1 MRRFCAEE
9 AVFRGRQNKMRRFCA
24 EEISQR
30 RVRGRNFVEREIFLI
45 LQTERTAVRGN
56 KVENMK
62 KTYMI
67 LTALLMVVACG
78 GPEQEN
84 IEETTETQ
92 EQSNPLGFD
101 PDPLRCDEGKVKNG
115 QFFSTLLGSL
125 GMSAQEAYNLT
136 QACADVFDV
145 KTLRVG
151 NAYKAYYGADS
162 HIADAPQ
169 SDNAN
174 ATTQN
179 EEENATAQHDSKNVT
194 TQPDRDKLQ
203 YLVYD
208 RDRTSCIVFRCQE
221 PYESWVYEKPVTVE
235 PKYADV
241 TINTSLWVDM
251 RNAGVS
257 PELIISLSDIYAW
270 TVDFFGLQKGDR
282 FRVLYDE
289 KSCDGEVV
297 AVDTVRYA
305 IFSHDSQEFPC
316 IMFDQKD
323 GGNIYWNEK
332 GESMRKAFLKAP
344 LKFSRIS
351 SGFSYARKHPVTRKV
366 RPHTGVDYAA
376 PKGTPVMTIGDGVIT
391 SMKYEGAGGNTIRI
405 RHNSVYS
412 TAYLH
417 LSGYAKGLKTGQRV
431 RQGQVIG
438 YVGST
443 GRSTGPHLDFRVWK
457 NGSPINPLKM
467 QSPPAE
473 PLKEANSSDFRQQ
486 YEKYRA
492 QTAAVQARDIA
503 DKLFEIL

>member
-1 MRRFCAEE
+1 
-9 AVFRGRQNKMRRFCA
+9 
-24 EEISQR
+24 
-30 RVRGRNFVEREIFLI
+30 
-45 LQTERTAVRGN
+45 
-56 KVENMK
+56 MK
-62 KTYMI
+62 KIYVVLIAFAVIISCKSTRQSDQSDVDAAQQ
-67 LTALLMVVACG
+67 TAAS
-78 GPEQEN
+78 Q
-84 IEETTETQ
+84 
-92 EQSNPLGFD
+92 LGFC
-101 PDPLRCDEGKVKNG
+101 PDSLECIEGKVKSG
-115 QFFSTLLGSL
+115 QFFSTLMMHLGT
-125 GMSAQEAYNLT
+125 SAQEAYDLT
-136 QACADVFDV
+136 QACSGTFDV
-145 KTLRVG
+145 KSLRVG
-151 NAYKAYYGADS
+151 NSYRAYYDCSLSTSSRGAEQRGDL
-162 HIADAPQ
+162 
-169 SDNAN
+169 
-174 ATTQN
+174 
-179 EEENATAQHDSKNVT
+179 
-194 TQPDRDKLQ
+194 R

-208 RDRTSCIVFRCQE
+208 RDRTSQVIFRCQP
-221 PYESWVYEKPVTVE
+221 PYEVSIYEKPVTTE
-235 PKYADV
+235 QRYADV

-251 RNAGVS
+251 IDSGVS

-282 FRVLYDE
+282 FRVLYEE
-289 KSCDGEVV
+289 KLCDGEVV

-305 IFSHDSQEFPC
+305 IFSRGKEHLPS

-351 SGFSYARKHPVTRKV
+351 SGFSYARRHPVTKKV

-376 PKGTPVMTIGDGVIT
+376 PKGTPVMTIGDGTVT
-391 SMKYEGAGGNTIRI
+391 SIKYEGAGGNTVRI

-417 LSGYAKGLKTGQRV
+417 LSGYAKGLKVGQRV

-473 PLKEANSSDFRQQ
+473 PIKKASLEAFQAAH
-486 YEKYRA
+486 EKYRA
-492 QTAAVQARDIA
+492 QVDEILARETAE
-503 DKLFEIL
+503 KLFDLL

>member
-1 MRRFCAEE
+1 MKVMKNIYILILVLAALISCRNAADEQEQVVEATDVE
-9 AVFRGRQNKMRRFCA
+9 AVC
-24 EEISQR
+24 
-30 RVRGRNFVEREIFLI
+30 
-45 LQTERTAVRGN
+45 
-56 KVENMK
+56 
-62 KTYMI
+62 
-67 LTALLMVVACG
+67 
-78 GPEQEN
+78 
-84 IEETTETQ
+84 
-92 EQSNPLGFD
+92 PLGFN
-101 PDPLRCDEGKVKNG
+101 PDSLTCVESKVKNG

-136 QACADVFDV
+136 QSCGDVFDV
-145 KTLRVG
+145 KNLRVG
-151 NAYKAYYGADS
+151 NSYRAYYSAADS
-162 HIADAPQ
+162 
-169 SDNAN
+169 
-174 ATTQN
+174 
-179 EEENATAQHDSKNVT
+179 
-194 TQPDRDKLQ
+194 LQ

-208 RDRTSCIVFRCQE
+208 RDRTSCIVFSCMP
-221 PYESWVYEKPVTVE
+221 PYDAWVYEKPITIE
-235 PKYADV
+235 KRYADV
-241 TINTSLWVDM
+241 TINSSLWVDM
-251 RNAGVS
+251 RDAGVS

-282 FRVLYDE
+282 FRVLYEE
-289 KSCDGEVV
+289 KLCDGEVV

-305 IFSHDSQEFPC
+305 VFSHNGQDLPS

-344 LKFSRIS
+344 LKFSRVS

-366 RPHTGVDYAA
+366 QPHTGVDYAA
-376 PKGTPVMTIGDGVIT
+376 PKGTPVMTIGDGVVT

-417 LSGYAKGLKTGQRV
+417 LSGYAKGLKVGQRV

-467 QSPPAE
+467 DSPPAE
-473 PLKEANSSDFRQQ
+473 PLKGEFMQAFKATYADC
-486 YEKYRA
+486 
-492 QTAAVQARDIA
+492 QARIDTIQA
-503 DKLFEIL
+503 SAQVIRLFDLL